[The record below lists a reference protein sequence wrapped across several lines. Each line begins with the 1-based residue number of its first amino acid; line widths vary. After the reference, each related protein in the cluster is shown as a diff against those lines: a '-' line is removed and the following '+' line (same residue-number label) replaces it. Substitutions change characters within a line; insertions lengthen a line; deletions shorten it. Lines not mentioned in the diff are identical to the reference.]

1 MQWTPTVEGNEMRIL
16 ISCILGLSAAACTD
30 LQSADLTTAG
40 MSTTMS
46 VTGDGSGQTT
56 VTAQFNVD
64 DNSTDFVNLSS
75 GDSVI
80 AQVGGQSQTM
90 SESNAL
96 GDISYQA
103 SFSGE
108 DGSGTVYTIDLQ
120 RTNGVSAPSS
130 TVTMPSPFTITSPT
144 SSSIFSRATSD
155 IVVTYSNAGT
165 DDSMTWSVSGVCV
178 NGANGTVSGDTGTF
192 TIARGN
198 LAPIGGGDT
207 GTCQVTLSMTRSRYG
222 QVDPHYGSGGTITA
236 QHVRS
241 VEFNSTP

>member
-1 MQWTPTVEGNEMRIL
+1 MRIL
-16 ISCILGLSAAACTD
+16 ISCILGVSAAACTD

-46 VTGDGSGQTT
+46 VTGDGTGATT

-64 DNSTDFVNLSS
+64 DNSTDFVNLST

-80 AQVGGQSQTM
+80 AQVAGQSQTM

-108 DGSGTVYTIDLQ
+108 DASGTVYTIDLE
-120 RTNGVSAPSS
+120 RANGVSAPSS
-130 TVTMPSPFTITSPT
+130 TVTMPSPFTITVPT
-144 SSSIFSRATSD
+144 SSSTYSRATSD
-155 IVVTYSNAGT
+155 IVVTYGNAGT
-165 DDSMTWSVSGVCV
+165 QDTMTWSISGICV
-178 NGANGTVSGDTGTF
+178 NGASGTVSGDTGTF
-192 TIARGN
+192 TIAHGN
-198 LAPIGGGDT
+198 LVPIGGGDP
-207 GTCQVTLSMTRSRYG
+207 GTCQATLSMTRSRYG
-222 QVDPHYGSGGTITA
+222 QIDPHYGSGGTITA